1 MFILQKQ
8 ANYKKRS
15 QNVFYVNTCVNF
27 LQTSLN
33 VKEKMYLQ

>member
-27 LQTSLN
+27 MQTLN
-33 VKEKMYLQ
+33 VKEKMYL